1 MSPAYRVEPM
11 KNKLIWAPEA
21 STGLFLIIKTTSE
34 KPKRDWTNPFNADC
48 QNDRALYYPSAIR
61 HA

>member
-1 MSPAYRVEPM
+1 M